1 MSKPLV
7 NRVANSSIVTINLE
21 GFFPEEDL
29 VEMDLT
35 QFLFRGLIIRE
46 KDFRQALD
54 DWDWNSL
61 AGKNLCVFC
70 TTDAII
76 PMWAYQLVAIK
87 ATPFAANVFQGTESE
102 YIAYHY
108 IKVLNSI
115 DLAEYADK
123 RIVIKGCSD
132 KPVPAVAYTEM
143 AKLLQPVAKKIMYGE
158 PCSMVP
164 LYTKK

>member
-7 NRVANSSIVTINLE
+7 NRVAKSSILTINLE
-21 GFFPEEDL
+21 NYYPNEEL
-29 VEMDLT
+29 VQLDLT

-46 KDFRQALD
+46 KDFRQSMEEY
-54 DWDWNSL
+54 DWDSL
-61 AGKNLCVFC
+61 RGKNLCVIC
-70 TTDAII
+70 TADAII

-87 ATPFAANVFQGTESE
+87 ATPFATNVFHGNEQE
-102 YIAYHY
+102 YVAYHY
-108 IKVLNSI
+108 IKVLNGL
-115 DLAEYADK
+115 DLTAYQDQ

-132 KPVPAVAYTEM
+132 KAVPEVAYTEM
-143 AKLLQPVAKKIMYGE
+143 AKLLQPIAKKIMYGE